1 MLDPS
6 GVRWSTRLLVGDTAQ
21 ALGHLAET
29 VDAAMIVVGTHERG
43 FGGASRSSSTG
54 RSRCTSRTGRTAR
67 GGRPGPAR
75 GRRVAASVGHELMA
89 AATRPS
95 YLRWASIGLVMIGG
109 AFGAAGR
116 EGVSLAVP
124 DIDQLPIAIP
134 IVNIVGAFLLGYLYE
149 AVARRLPG
157 DPRGPA
163 SSCSSGRASAAA
175 SRPTARSRPTPRSC
189 STRTASTS
197 R

>member
-1 MLDPS
+1 
-6 GVRWSTRLLVGDTAQ
+6 
-21 ALGHLAET
+21 
-29 VDAAMIVVGTHERG
+29 
-43 FGGASRSSSTG
+43 
-54 RSRCTSRTGRTAR
+54 
-67 GGRPGPAR
+67 
-75 GRRVAASVGHELMA
+75 MA

-157 DPRGPA
+157 DPRGPRLKLLLGTGFCGGFTTY
-163 SSCSSGRASAAA
+163 SSLATDTAVLLDK
-175 SRPTARSRPTPRSC
+175 SRVDLALIYVLATVLVGAVATFTGIVVATKVNAQKQTTDEGTKR
-189 STRTASTS
+189 
-197 R
+197 

>member
-1 MLDPS
+1 
-6 GVRWSTRLLVGDTAQ
+6 
-21 ALGHLAET
+21 
-29 VDAAMIVVGTHERG
+29 
-43 FGGASRSSSTG
+43 
-54 RSRCTSRTGRTAR
+54 
-67 GGRPGPAR
+67 
-75 GRRVAASVGHELMA
+75 MA

-157 DPRGPA
+157 DPRGPRLKLLLGTGF
-163 SSCSSGRASAAA
+163 CGGHQRVTQGSGDSTPGARAGTTTTG
-175 SRPTARSRPTPRSC
+175 RFCRCAR
-189 STRTASTS
+189 
-197 R
+197 